1 MTLLV
6 VEILQMFT
14 KIEKRINKKTAQAI
28 LDARTKYPNSS
39 LADLY
44 DELTMPPEFRKAHQ
58 ENDKAV
64 MEAYGFDQ
72 HKMTESDC
80 VSELMKKYQELINN
94 KQ

>member
-64 MEAYGFDQ
+64 MEAYGFD
-72 HKMTESDC
+72 
-80 VSELMKKYQELINN
+80 
-94 KQ
+94 